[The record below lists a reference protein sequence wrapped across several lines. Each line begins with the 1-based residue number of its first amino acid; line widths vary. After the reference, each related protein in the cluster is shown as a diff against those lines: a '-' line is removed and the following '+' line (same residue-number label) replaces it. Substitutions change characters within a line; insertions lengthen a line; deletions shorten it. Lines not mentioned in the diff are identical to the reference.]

1 MSHDADESA
10 ARAEEAFV
18 RGEYSRALALCRPV
32 LEACVADLS
41 AAATVKIEVEPHARQ
56 EVLARS
62 RLCAVHLQSVFEQ
75 REVSGEEEPGWLAGE
90 LLLLERFLKQCGPQP
105 FELVFAWLNLRGP
118 ALGHY
123 SYCKELLEAL
133 LGRQAERV
141 KRGGVATPE
150 MCRQYALLAHL
161 YAATTLPRLG
171 ESEAA
176 HKFLAMHSNSA
187 LLPRER
193 RQALLVALSEEMA
206 ARERAD
212 KLTAPAATA
221 AASPVAAAAPAA
233 APAAAT
239 AAAAAALAA
248 ADSPSAPATPM
259 RQPAGSA
266 GQAAE
271 ARSSRRK
278 ERRAAAA
285 GKDDVAIVLTR
296 EQAGYLAAGAVALAV
311 VLTQRQRIRA
321 AASASASFIGTV
333 LFSGT

>member
-1 MSHDADESA
+1 MSQDADDIS

-18 RGEYSRALALCRPV
+18 RGEYACALALCRPV
-32 LEACVADLS
+32 LETCVADLS

-75 REVSGEEEPGWLAGE
+75 RELSGDEEPGWLAGE

-118 ALGHY
+118 ALEHY

-193 RQALLVALSEEMA
+193 RQALLVALSEEIA

-212 KLTAPAATA
+212 KQT
-221 AASPVAAAAPAA
+221 

-239 AAAAAALAA
+239 AAASPAAALAPGAPAVAPADAA
-248 ADSPSAPATPM
+248 ADSPSAPATPA

-321 AASASASFIGTV
+321 AAAASASFIGSV

>member
-1 MSHDADESA
+1 MSQDADDTA

-18 RGEYSRALALCRPV
+18 RGEYARALALCRPV
-32 LEACVADLS
+32 LETCVADLS

-75 REVSGEEEPGWLAGE
+75 RELSGEEESGWLGGE

-193 RQALLVALSEEMA
+193 RQALLVALSEEIA

-212 KLTAPAATA
+212 KLTAPAAA
-221 AASPVAAAAPAA
+221 AAAAPATALAPGAPAA
-233 APAAAT
+233 APAAA
-239 AAAAAALAA
+239 AA
-248 ADSPSAPATPM
+248 ADSPSAPATPA
-259 RQPAGSA
+259 RQPAGTA

-321 AASASASFIGTV
+321 AAAASVSFIGSV

>member
-1 MSHDADESA
+1 MSQDADDTA

-18 RGEYSRALALCRPV
+18 RGEYARALALCRPV
-32 LEACVADLS
+32 LETCVADLS

-75 REVSGEEEPGWLAGE
+75 RELSGEEEPGWLAGE

-193 RQALLVALSEEMA
+193 RQALLVALSEEIA

-212 KLTAPAATA
+212 KLTAPAAA
-221 AASPVAAAAPAA
+221 AAPATATALAPGAPPAAPAA
-233 APAAAT
+233 AA
-239 AAAAAALAA
+239 AA
-248 ADSPSAPATPM
+248 ADSPSAPATPA

-266 GQAAE
+266 GQASE

-321 AASASASFIGTV
+321 AAAASVSFIGSV